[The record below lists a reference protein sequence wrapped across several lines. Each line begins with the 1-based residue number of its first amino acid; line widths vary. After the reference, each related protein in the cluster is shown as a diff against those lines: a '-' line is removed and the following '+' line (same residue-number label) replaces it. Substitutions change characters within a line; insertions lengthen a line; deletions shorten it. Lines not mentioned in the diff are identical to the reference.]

1 MFTIKT
7 KKEIEYMRE
16 SCRIVALAQQA
27 IENAI
32 KPGIS
37 TWELNKIAEDVI
49 YANGAIQ
56 SLSLIHIYKE

>member
-27 IENAI
+27 IKNAI
-32 KPGIS
+32 
-37 TWELNKIAEDVI
+37 NVVIAALTQETHKLLVT
-49 YANGAIQ
+49 AFKNPLLPQ
-56 SLSLIHIYKE
+56 TSR